1 MNITIHEFIKNIISS
16 SLYAV
21 NVTKENEHE
30 IEIKW
35 GDYIESG
42 VKTAVKY
49 VDCDKADGGS
59 IYPLI
64 KCALPK
70 TCKRNYLSTKGH
82 VKAKSKPTVQMI
94 CSRGKAGEIRH
105 LAYNFWKYIKNKS
118 I

>member
-1 MNITIHEFIKNIISS
+1 MNITIHKFFKNIISS

-21 NVTKENEHE
+21 NVDKENEHG

-35 GDYIESG
+35 GDYIGSG
-42 VKTAVKY
+42 AKTTVNY

-64 KCALPK
+64 KCALLK
-70 TCKRNYLSTKGH
+70 TCKRNYLCTKGH
-82 VKAKSKPTVQMI
+82 VKAKSEPTVPNI
-94 CSRGKAGEIRH
+94 CARGKAGEIRH
-105 LAYNFWKYIKNKS
+105 FWKYIKNKS